1 MVRLLL
7 REFRATPREAYLC
20 GVANEHVC
28 YLLPNNWTNIA
39 AILEL
44 HQLRYV
50 RHRKDNVAAKPIGT

>member
-20 GVANEHVC
+20 GVACQHVC
-28 YLLPNNWTNIA
+28 YLLPDNCADIA

-50 RHRKDNVAAKPIGT
+50 GHRKDNLAAKPIGI